1 MVTTDKFVAELKAGI
16 SDPRL
21 ERYRRPA
28 EASDFDMLVN
38 YYWNMALADALHC
51 SLATDEI
58 LLRNTIHTT
67 LSKYVGRGDWYDRD
81 DLLEDGQREDRDTAK
96 NHIATRGKAAS
107 PERVVAQLTFGFW
120 VTLMSNRYNER
131 FWRPDLATP
140 PNLKVAFPYAPAKS
154 RRNDI
159 QSKYYAANNLRNLA
173 FHHEPIFDLR
183 SLADDYRRTYEG
195 IGWIDPSMAAKI
207 QLFDRFPEVHANGR
221 AVIEARLRK
230 HLK

>member
-1 MVTTDKFVAELKAGI
+1 M
-16 SDPRL
+16 
-21 ERYRRPA
+21 
-28 EASDFDMLVN
+28 
-38 YYWNMALADALHC
+38 
-51 SLATDEI
+51 ATDEI

-67 LSKYVGRGDWYDRD
+67 LSTFVGRDDWYDRD
-81 DLLEDGQREDRDTAK
+81 DLLEEGQREDRDTAK
-96 NHIATRGKAAS
+96 RHIATRGRDIT
-107 PERVVAQLTFGFW
+107 PERVIAQLTFGFW
-120 VTLMSNRYNER
+120 VTLLSKRYNER
-131 FWRPDLATP
+131 FWRPDLASP
-140 PNLKVAFPYAPAKS
+140 PNLKVAFPHAPTKS

-195 IGWIDPSMAAKI
+195 IGWIDPTMAAKI

-221 AVIEARLRK
+221 AAIEATLRK